1 MDLTKSAGP
10 PRAFLLRCAV
20 IARRALVRR
29 SPPSGEGGCDE
40 AIHRASFRDGASAPD
55 PEPRDSGF
63 DALHRPG
70 MTAVANAYRASYLM
84 CYKDRM
90 FPDRQTIAS
99 RVVLDDRSRLPW
111 RFFGRLTTAALAA

>member
-20 IARRALVRR
+20 IAGRALVRR

-40 AIHRASFRDGASAPD
+40 AIHRASCRDGASAPD

-84 CYKDRM
+84 CYKDPM
-90 FPDRQTIAS
+90 FPDRPTIPS
-99 RVVLDDRSRLPW
+99 RRCLVDPSPFPM
-111 RFFGRLTTAALAA
+111 RF